1 MRGLI
6 TLCARGGSKGIPGK
20 NIKDLNGKPL
30 IGYSIEIAVVF
41 AEQFNCDVIL
51 STDSDSIKEVV
62 AGINDKVNIV
72 YNRPDFLATDS
83 AGKLDAIKD
92 VKGFAENYYGV
103 VYDYVIDLDV
113 TSPLR
118 TIVDLKDSLDQ
129 LMLNADALNLFS
141 VSPANRNPYFNMVE
155 ERSDG
160 FVSLCKKGEF
170 LTRQS
175 APNVYDLNAS
185 FYIYKKQ
192 FFEQVTKT
200 VITDQTIVYVVPHL
214 CFDLDLPIDFEF
226 MEFLLSNKKLDFS
239 FNY

>member
-1 MRGLI
+1 MKGLI

-30 IGYSIEIAVVF
+30 IGYSIEVAVLF
-41 AEQFNCDVIL
+41 AEQFNCDIIL

-62 AGINDKVNIV
+62 AGISDKVNIA

-92 VKGFAENYYGV
+92 VKRFAEERYTCT
-103 VYDYVIDLDV
+103 YDFIIDLDV

-118 TIVDLKDSLDQ
+118 TVEDLKISLDK
-129 LMLNADALNLFS
+129 LFDNEDALNVFS

-155 ERSDG
+155 DKGNG
-160 FVSLCKKGEF
+160 FVGLCKKGEF

-185 FYIYKKQ
+185 FYIYKKK
-192 FFEQVTKT
+192 FFEQETTT

-214 CFDLDLPIDFEF
+214 CFDLDHPIDFEF
-226 MEFLLSNKKLDFS
+226 MNFLLSNRKLDFA

>member
-20 NIKDLNGKPL
+20 NIKVLNGKPL
-30 IGYSIEIAVVF
+30 IGYSIEIAVIF

-51 STDSDSIKEVV
+51 STDSESIKEVV
-62 AGINDKVNIV
+62 AGINDKINIA

-92 VKGFAENYYGV
+92 VKKFAEDYYGV
-103 VYDYVIDLDV
+103 LYDYVIDLDV

-118 TIVDLKDSLDQ
+118 TIVDLKESLNQ
-129 LMLNADALNLFS
+129 LMLNTDALNLFS

-155 ERSDG
+155 DRGDG
-160 FVSLCKKGEF
+160 FVALCKKGEF

-175 APNVYDLNAS
+175 APKVYDLNAS
-185 FYIYKKQ
+185 FYIYKKE
-192 FFEQVTKT
+192 FFVQETKT
-200 VITDQTIVYVVPHL
+200 VITDHTIVYSVPHL
-214 CFDLDLPIDFEF
+214 CFDLDHPIDFEF
-226 MEFLLSNKKLDFS
+226 MEFLLSNKKLDFL